1 MMANQSQQIL
11 KIIPHS
17 RPTLGQEDIKPVA
30 DVIDS
35 NQIAQGEVVHRFEQA
50 FAGKMEVGYAATTSS
65 GTAALHLTLLAM
77 GVGINDD
84 VIIPS
89 YVCIALLN
97 AIKYIG
103 AVPIMA
109 EIDPETYNLDP
120 DDVRKRLTSRTKV
133 VIVPHLFGLTAD
145 MEGLLALNVPI
156 IEDCAQ
162 AVGSTY
168 QHKHVG
174 TFGHAAVFSFYATK
188 VMTTGEG
195 GMVISNSKDLIDRVK
210 DLREYDQKDDYKVR
224 YNYKMT
230 DIHAAIG
237 MAQLDRLETFIERR
251 VEIAKQ
257 YDEAFDPLG
266 LQLPPKVPGH
276 IYFRYVI
283 GFGADSRPYIKALRE
298 HGIGCAR
305 PVYLPLHRYLRLKGY
320 PRTEKA
326 WEQTISIPI
335 YPSLS
340 RGETD
345 RVIEMFI
352 ETFRKIT
359 RDGKTLF

>member
-1 MMANQSQQIL
+1 MTTHQNQQNL
-11 KIIPHS
+11 NIIPHS
-17 RPTLGQEDIKPVA
+17 RPTLGQEDIKPVV

-35 NQIAQGEVVHRFEQA
+35 AQIAQGEVVHRFEQA
-50 FAGKMEVGYAATTSS
+50 FARKMAAGYAAATSS

-77 GVGINDD
+77 GVGTDD
-84 VIIPS
+84 EVIIPS

-103 AVPIMA
+103 AMPIMA
-109 EIDPETYNLDP
+109 EIDLETYNLDP
-120 DDVRKRLTSRTKV
+120 DDVRKRLTRRTKA
-133 VIVPHLFGLTAD
+133 VIVPHLFGLAAN
-145 MEGLLALNVPI
+145 MEGLLALDVPI

-168 QHKHVG
+168 HHRYVG
-174 TFGHAAVFSFYATK
+174 TFGQAAVFSFYATK

-210 DLREYDQKDDYKVR
+210 DLGEYDQKDDYKLR

-230 DIHAAIG
+230 DIHAAMG
-237 MAQLDRLETFIERR
+237 LAQLDRLETFIGRR

-257 YDEAFDPLG
+257 YDKAFDSLG
-266 LQLPPKVPGH
+266 VQLPPKEPGH

-283 GFGADSRPYIKALRE
+283 GFGNDSSPYINVLRE
-298 HGIGCAR
+298 QGIGCAK

-320 PRTEKA
+320 PRTKKA

-340 RGETD
+340 KEETD

-359 RDGKTLF
+359 RDGKILF